1 MREIFLVIHFLGL
14 AMGLGTSF
22 GFMFLGIAGSKMET
36 AERLKFQLNAMA
48 LSRMGIIGL
57 ILLIISGG
65 ALMTPYWSTLSSFP
79 LLIIKLVLVIV
90 LTILIAIISSI
101 GKKAQKGDT
110 EKMLKKMEPFGKISM
125 LTGLIIVILA
135 VYIFH

>member
-22 GFMFLGIAGSKMET
+22 GYMFLGIAGSKMET

-48 LSRMGIIGL
+48 LGRMGIIGL
-57 ILLIISGG
+57 TLLIISGG
-65 ALMTPYWSTLSSFP
+65 ALMTPYWSILPSSP
-79 LLIIKLVLVIV
+79 LLISKLVLVIV
-90 LTILIAIISSI
+90 LVIQIAIINSI
-101 GKKAQKGDT
+101 GKKAYKSDT
-110 EKMLKKMEPFGKISM
+110 EKLLKKIEPLGKISM
-125 LTGLIIVILA
+125 LTGLIILILA